1 MKKAKPK
8 TNPAASDMSG
18 EELWAKLQKLDF
30 TQVGF
35 ARTIR
40 VAEPTVRS
48 WIGGRFPVPTT
59 VAMLVNLM
67 LKTKSTAEDLKG

>member
-1 MKKAKPK
+1 MEK
-8 TNPAASDMSG
+8 TNPAASTMSG
-18 EELWAKLQKLDF
+18 EQLWKKLQKIGF

-48 WIGGRFPVPTT
+48 WIGGRYPVPTT

-67 LKTKSTAEDLKG
+67 VKTGSKQEDLRG